1 MIVKPA
7 SIKIYS
13 ISSPLF
19 KEKEIEL
26 LVARLDLIHPI
37 VSGNKLFKLHYFIEA
52 AKSANKST
60 IVTLGGAYSNHLAAT
75 AYHCRSVGLK
85 SIGLVRGELP
95 AKISHTLLTCEDNGM
110 QLIFLDRKEYPF
122 INEDWIA
129 KLLNTSPAQ
138 FAFIPEGGYHP
149 LGANGASMIMT
160 ELNELNATHICTA
173 VGTATTLAGI
183 ISSSNDD
190 TKIIAVPVLKG
201 MTDIEKRIS
210 FLLNNKPY
218 NKPLILNE
226 YHFGGYAKKSEPL
239 IQFMNDFYKDY
250 SIPTDFV
257 YTGKMM
263 FAIIEKIKT
272 DYFPQRSRILCLHT
286 GGLQGNASLPEHTL
300 VF

>member
-7 SIKIYS
+7 SIKIDS

-52 AKSANKST
+52 AKSAKKST

-95 AKISHTLLTCEDNGM
+95 AKISYTLLTCEDNGM

-129 KLLNTSPAQ
+129 KLLNTSPSQ

-149 LGANGASMIMT
+149 LGADGASMIMT

-190 TKIIAVPVLKG
+190 TKIIGVPVLKG

-226 YHFGGYAKKSEPL
+226 YHFGGYAKKSETL